1 MTEPA
6 ATPPAPSTAQGVGG
20 GAADATVTG
29 SERAAGPPGSGG
41 WAAPRYLQR
50 PRRGLWRSAV
60 LAWIVA
66 GILLLAVVG
75 LSVALATSSG
85 PPRIVVPIPG
95 PGRVARPSPVA
106 PVAPGARGGL
116 PSIRSVAAAGIV
128 TSVSF
133 GSFSMTSLS
142 GATLI
147 VDEPSST
154 TYTSPSGPAS
164 ASSVVKG
171 VLVAVQGTR
180 SGTTITASRVIVL
193 GRRGS
198 LGGLPAGAPQVP

>member
-6 ATPPAPSTAQGVGG
+6 ATPPPSTAGGVGG
-20 GAADATVTG
+20 GAADTTVTDPG
-29 SERAAGPPGSGG
+29 GAPVPPGAGG

-75 LSVALATSSG
+75 LAVALATSGG
-85 PPRIVVPIPG
+85 PTRFVVPSPG
-95 PGRVARPSPVA
+95 PGRIARPS

-116 PSIRSVAAAGIV
+116 PSIRSMAAAGIV

-133 GSFSMTSLS
+133 GSFSMTSLG
-142 GATLI
+142 GATVT
-147 VDEPSST
+147 VDEASST
-154 TYTSPSGPAS
+154 TYTSPSGTAS

-171 VLVAVQGTR
+171 VFVAVQGTR
-180 SGTTITASRVIVL
+180 NGTTITASRVIVL
-193 GRRGS
+193 GRRGN
-198 LGGLPAGAPQVP
+198 LGGLQAGAPQVP